1 MEPLSQGLASSL
13 SAGLKDTLHLVPFL
27 DIGSDSRSW
36 CHFLE
41 DLQGGD
47 KFLGAQMCGESFCSM
62 NGVGMLWGE
71 ISGYLKL
78 STQQSSFNLGDQ
90 HRVFST

>member
-1 MEPLSQGLASSL
+1 MKWIKENGEALGGAPFPRLSLASSL
-13 SAGLKDTLHLVPFL
+13 SSGLKDTLHFL

-47 KFLGAQMCGESFCSM
+47 KFSGAQMCGERFCSM
-62 NGVGMLWGE
+62 NGMDTL
-71 ISGYLKL
+71 
-78 STQQSSFNLGDQ
+78 
-90 HRVFST
+90 